1 MSSPTPPPT
10 VTPEKK
16 YQANYLVRSM
26 QVTIDLLVEIL
37 NEIRSIREEHKP

>member
-1 MSSPTPPPT
+1 MSSPTPPT

-26 QVTIDLLVEIL
+26 QVTIDLLLEIL
-37 NEIRSIREEHKP
+37 KEIRDIRKEHKP